1 MYQINP
7 LDKYSILEFLEIQEK
22 GAEALCTKWL
32 PKKIALYFAKKEYYK
47 LMDSYLNEIGL
58 PDNYKS
64 YLHWQQEYA
73 SCMYEV
79 MSGQIDMKVNA
90 LYALNMA
97 EKALPQSDNNTHIEE
112 TAIVLSKHLGFKI
125 NLKNTTIRQFYSM
138 IKQYGN

>member
-22 GAEALCTKWL
+22 GADVLCNRWL
-32 PKKIALYFAKKEYYK
+32 PKRIALYFAQKEYYK
-47 LMDSYLNEIGL
+47 LMDAYLNEIGL
-58 PDNYKS
+58 PQNYLS

-79 MSGQIDMKVNA
+79 MNGQIDMKVNA
-90 LYALNMA
+90 LFALNMA

-125 NLKNTTIRQFYSM
+125 DLKNTTIRQFYSM